1 MLITNNSSQK
11 LCTKNIYIQKKLH
24 IKEQT
29 MYKPQ
34 VREGAK
40 QWYITTHSQFRRTN
54 FQSKMMTQQ
63 RALRLKSDH
72 NPSQISLHEFLK
84 RDEDTTTSAAPEVW
98 CGPLSQ
104 HFLPPASH
112 QSSLPQKLSNK
123 IGKGHVNHRMVTGV
137 ISENKSKL
145 KNSIGLDIANVQAQD
160 EQQTKQHI
168 FLRK

>member
-1 MLITNNSSQK
+1 
-11 LCTKNIYIQKKLH
+11 
-24 IKEQT
+24 

-54 FQSKMMTQQ
+54 FQSEMITQQ

-112 QSSLPQKLSNK
+112 QSSLPQKFSNK
-123 IGKGHVNHRMVTGV
+123 
-137 ISENKSKL
+137 KS
-145 KNSIGLDIANVQAQD
+145 
-160 EQQTKQHI
+160 T
-168 FLRK
+168 F